1 MSKIVIVYHSGY
13 GHTAAVAKAVAR
25 GAAGVADTTAQLVSV
40 DDIAKHWA
48 DLDEA
53 DAIIFGSPTY
63 MGGVSAPFKSFMDAS
78 AKVWFVQGWKDKL
91 AAGFTH
97 SGSQN
102 GDKFNTVTQLFTF
115 AKQHGMIWAGLGLMP
130 GNNTSKGSN
139 SDLNRL
145 GGFSGALTQS
155 NNDQGAEAIPASDL
169 KTAEALGARVA
180 AVALRLAREQESVAA

>member
-1 MSKIVIVYHSGY
+1 MLDAEGRLD
-13 GHTAAVAKAVAR
+13 AR
-25 GAAGVADTTAQLVSV
+25 ARQVGGTTECTVFQRAL
-40 DDIAKHWA
+40 
-48 DLDEA
+48 DLLERQP
-53 DAIIFGSPTY
+53 DALIFGTPTY
-63 MGGVSAPFKSFMDAS
+63 MGGVSAPFKTFMDAS

-115 AKQHGMIWAGLGLMP
+115 AMQHGMIWAGLGLMP

>member
-1 MSKIVIVYHSGY
+1 M
-13 GHTAAVAKAVAR
+13 T
-25 GAAGVADTTAQLVSV
+25 GVQTCALP
-40 DDIAKHWA
+40 I
-48 DLDEA
+48 
-53 DAIIFGSPTY
+53 Y
-63 MGGVSAPFKSFMDAS
+63 
-78 AKVWFVQGWKDKL
+78 
-91 AAGFTH
+91 
-97 SGSQN
+97 
-102 GDKFNTVTQLFTF
+102 KFNTVTQLFTF
-115 AKQHGMIWAGLGLMP
+115 AMQHGMIWAGLGLMP